1 MKYIGLL
8 AKGMIVCCLLIGIF
22 SVAAARQEQV
32 TSLGAVDPLNAV
44 IAAVVAAL
52 VGITIYIKRR
62 IQK

>member
-8 AKGMIVCCLLIGIF
+8 AKGMIVCCLMIGIF

-32 TSLGAVDPLNAV
+32 TSLGAVDPLNAIIATVVV
-44 IAAVVAAL
+44 ILA
-52 VGITIYIKRR
+52 GFIIYIKRR